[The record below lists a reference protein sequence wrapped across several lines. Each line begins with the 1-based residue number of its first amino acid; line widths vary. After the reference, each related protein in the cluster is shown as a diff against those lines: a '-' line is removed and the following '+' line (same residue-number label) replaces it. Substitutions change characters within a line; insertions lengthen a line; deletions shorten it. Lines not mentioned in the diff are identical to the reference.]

1 MDHKGFKDLPPFPEN
16 QSGWAQ
22 IISLLKKYR
31 IIPRSSGAFGSI
43 VRVTAVLSF
52 LITGLLVVGGVFY
65 LDEFGMFSVNKS
77 RFSPILSWK
86 AADNTLIYD
95 RDGNK
100 IGELFSNYHIY
111 TPYEK
116 LPSHLINAIIAT
128 EDREFFTH
136 NGINPKSM
144 IRAAW
149 VYLSSNRKHFTQG
162 ASTIT
167 QQLVRHFLLP
177 KEKTISRKI
186 KEIILALKLEKLI
199 SKEKILE
206 IYTNTLFL
214 GDGAYG
220 VGAAAKRYFDKPLTE
235 LELHELALIAGL
247 FQSPSRYNPHRFPS
261 RAKKRQKHVLR
272 SMLAGGLLGP
282 KQVRFWA
289 QKPLQYKSYRSL
301 YGAKA
306 PYFVDYIKEKAK
318 NLLDSANI
326 KNKGL
331 RIHTTL
337 SPHLQNLAE
346 EALSNQ
352 AELLN
357 KVEQDREQ
365 VEQESKSSSNKSK
378 LEAAMVVTNPK
389 TGEILAMVGGRN
401 YRRSKFNR
409 AVQAKRQPGSAFKP
423 IVYSLALELGSRWSD
438 VIYVSPISLAGNYR
452 PRSPEEDY
460 MTQTTLLRAFYRS
473 MNSPTLE
480 LGQKLGMQAVLEHAQ
495 KLGVRSPMKSEFGT
509 MLGAS
514 ELTLLD
520 LARVNSTF
528 ANNGVL
534 TELIAISHIE
544 DRNGSVL
551 YRSTDPKDRSEQVIS
566 PQIAFLTVQGLRQVL
581 KRGTGWKFNH
591 LSKWAA
597 GKTGT
602 SNESKDNWF
611 TGFTSSLAAITWVG
625 SDDSSPI
632 YGNTQGGTVALPIW
646 ADFIEHAQEIY
657 PGAPFEAPEGVQAIR
672 INVKSGVPSDDGLK
686 MWFLEDN
693 IPEKSHTP
701 IKEFSTIKSFRNP
714 LVQ

>member
-1 MDHKGFKDLPPFPEN
+1 MT
-16 QSGWAQ
+16 
-22 IISLLKKYR
+22 
-31 IIPRSSGAFGSI
+31 
-43 VRVTAVLSF
+43 VCAVY
-52 LITGLLVVGGVFY
+52 Y
-65 LDEFGMFSVNKS
+65 LDEFGMFSINKA
-77 RFSPILSWK
+77 RFAPILSWK
-86 AADNTLIYD
+86 ATDNTLIYD
-95 RDGNK
+95 REGNK
-100 IGELFSNYHIY
+100 IGEIFSNYHIY

-116 LPSHLINAIIAT
+116 LPPNLINAIIAT
-128 EDREFFTH
+128 EDREFFDH
-136 NGINPKSM
+136 NGLNPKSM
-144 IRAAW
+144 MRAAW
-149 VYLSSNRKHFTQG
+149 VYLSSNRRQFTQG

-186 KEIILALKLEKLI
+186 KEISLALKLEKLI

-220 VGAAAKRYFDKPLTE
+220 VGAAAKRYFDKPLND

-247 FQSPSRYNPHRFPS
+247 FQSPSRYNPHRFPN
-261 RAKKRQKHVLR
+261 RAKKRQRHVLR
-272 SMLAGGLLGP
+272 SMRAAGFIGP
-282 KQVRFWA
+282 KQARFWA
-289 QKPLQYKSYRSL
+289 HKPLNYQSYRSL

-306 PYFVDYIKEKAK
+306 PYFVDYIREKAK

-337 SPHLQNLAE
+337 SPQLQNLAE
-346 EALSNQ
+346 Q
-352 AELLN
+352 AIAKQSELLE
-357 KVEQDREQ
+357 KIEIDRDHPPADRE
-365 VEQESKSSSNKSK
+365 KNLKKFK
-378 LEAAMVVTNPK
+378 LEVAMTVTNPQ
-389 TGEILAMVGGRN
+389 TGELLAMVGGRN
-401 YRRSKFNR
+401 YQNSKFNR

-423 IVYSLALELGSRWSD
+423 IVYSLALNLGSRWND

-452 PRSPEEDY
+452 PRSPQEDY

-473 MNSPTLE
+473 MNAPTLE

-495 KLGVRSPMKSEFGT
+495 KLGVRSPMTSEFGT

-520 LARVNSTF
+520 LARVNGSF

-534 TELIAISHIE
+534 TELVGIRHIE
-544 DRNGSVL
+544 DRTGAIL
-551 YRSTDPKDRSEQVIS
+551 YKASPPEERSEQVLS
-566 PQIAFLTVQGLRQVL
+566 PQVAFLTVQGLRQVL
-581 KRGTGWKFNH
+581 MRGTGWKFSH
-591 LSKWAA
+591 LSKLAA

-611 TGFTSSLAAITWVG
+611 TGFTSNLVAVTWVG

-646 ADFIEHAQEIY
+646 ADFIENAQELN
-657 PGAPFEAPEGVQAIR
+657 PSSPFEAPEGGKAVR
-672 INVKSGVPSDDGLK
+672 VNVKSGVPSEEGLK
-686 MWFLEDN
+686 MWFLEESL
-693 IPEKSHTP
+693 PEKTDTP